1 MESVK
6 SEPKVLESV
15 SNRVGYVVLVLIPVA
30 LLVCPLLIDLKL
42 VDESTEAPAKDAI
55 EGKSSIKKAA
65 QRPGNQKKVSKEA
78 RGVDSGSYSS
88 SYSGGDSRS
97 DSGSDSSSD
106 PGSDSVADLADI
118 PAPSPQREDAVAQSS
133 DSEQFDELVGRGVSS
148 LNVGDYEKAERC
160 FRQAYSIAGFLG
172 NDDPRKIKLF
182 ELIGRTY
189 LARKSYSQAIQFLRY
204 VRYCQDKRFGKDSR
218 ESAYIRSLLSRA
230 YQGLGRK
237 TQSGDGD

>member
-55 EGKSSIKKAA
+55 KGKSSIKKGA

-78 RGVDSGSYSS
+78 RGVDSGSY
-88 SYSGGDSRS
+88 
-97 DSGSDSSSD
+97 SSSD